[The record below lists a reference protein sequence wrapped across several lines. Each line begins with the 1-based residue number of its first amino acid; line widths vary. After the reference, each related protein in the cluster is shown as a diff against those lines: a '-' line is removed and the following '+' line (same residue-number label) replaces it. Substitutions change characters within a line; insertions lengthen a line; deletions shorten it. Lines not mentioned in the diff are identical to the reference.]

1 PPLCGVIHAAGVLDD
16 GVLRQQDR
24 ARFVN
29 VMGPKVN
36 GATALHE
43 LTRGLP
49 LDFFV
54 LFSSA
59 SSLLGSP
66 GQGNYAAANA
76 FMDALAHERRARGL
90 PALSVNWGAWGEVGM
105 AAALGGRDQRRLAEQ
120 GLGQILPEQGVQVL
134 EQVLQ
139 LGLAQVG
146 VLPINWAKLI
156 KQFSDGVVPPFL
168 SEVAV
173 ETSSL
178 EAGPRTADA
187 SRELL
192 QRLNSAAPEDRSE
205 ILLKHVQEQAA
216 RVFGLDPAQ
225 PLDRRQGLT
234 ELGMDSLMAVELKN
248 RLQSSLGRSLPTTL
262 AFEYPTLEALT
273 GYLATEV
280 LALGVPAKAQA
291 DSKKEEN
298 QQAAILAE
306 VEQLSNDQT
315 EESLLKELEEAGY

>member
-1 PPLCGVIHAAGVLDD
+1 
-16 GVLRQQDR
+16 
-24 ARFVN
+24 
-29 VMGPKVN
+29 
-36 GATALHE
+36 
-43 LTRGLP
+43 
-49 LDFFV
+49 
-54 LFSSA
+54 
-59 SSLLGSP
+59 
-66 GQGNYAAANA
+66 
-76 FMDALAHERRARGL
+76 MDALAHERRARGL

-105 AAALGGRDQRRLAEQ
+105 AAGLGGRDQRRLAEQ

-134 EQVLQ
+134 AQVLQ
-139 LGLAQVG
+139 LGAAQVG
-146 VLPINWAKLI
+146 VLPINWAKLT

-173 ETSSL
+173 ETPSP

-192 QRLNSAAPEDRSE
+192 QRLNSATPEDRHE

-248 RLQSSLGRSLPTTL
+248 RLQSSLGCSLPTTL

-280 LALGVPAKAQA
+280 LALSVPAKAQA
-291 DSKKEEN
+291 ETRKKDED

-306 VEQLSNDQT
+306 VEQLSDDQT